1 MGFSK
6 GLNRVTERTSPRWQD
21 MSWVAKI
28 IKGTPD
34 EFTHARLVKYGIGSH
49 PGPRT
54 KLTLSKASIKFKA
67 DLDQEKEILRGYL
80 KGAPP
85 GSHKVKGM
93 IITYTDRTTE
103 YGQLNMPLTW
113 QKSKGKGTPVF
124 KAKVDE
130 VAPIDD
136 IKALFELDDPTT
148 FYLLSLNPRD
158 GTKPW
163 KVATKTSFPKG
174 GPKEDD
180 EETAEKDPVFTKG
193 ALGNTPEVLEYLLDA
208 LVPDLRDKISP
219 KTKDVTV
226 RNNFVIEDIEIP
238 SDATLSF
245 SEKRRL
251 AKKRGK
257 LIRVVTIDD
266 KDHTLEYDFLA

>member
-1 MGFSK
+1 
-6 GLNRVTERTSPRWQD
+6 

-34 EFTHARLVKYGIGSH
+34 EFTHARLVKYGIGTH

-54 KLTLSKASIKFKA
+54 KITLSKASIKFKA
-67 DLDQEKEILRGYL
+67 DLDQEKDLLRGYL
-80 KGAPP
+80 IGAPA
-85 GSHKVKGM
+85 GAHKAKGM
-93 IITYTDRTTE
+93 IITYSDRTHD
-103 YGQLNMPLTW
+103 YSKLNMPLTW
-113 QKSKGKGTPVF
+113 QQSKGQGTPVF

-148 FYLLSLNPRD
+148 FYLLSLNPRA
-158 GTKPW
+158 GIKPW
-163 KVATKTSFPKG
+163 TITTKTSFPKG
-174 GPKEDD
+174 GPKEDS
-180 EETAEKDPVFTKG
+180 EETEEKDPVFTKG
-193 ALGNTPEVLEYLLDA
+193 SLGNTPEVLEYILDA
-208 LVPDLRDKISP
+208 YIPDFRDKISP
-219 KTKDVTV
+219 KTKTIII

-238 SDATLSF
+238 DEPSLSF

-257 LIRVVTIDD
+257 LVRVVTIDD
-266 KDHTLEYDFLA
+266 KDYTLEYDFLA

>member
-1 MGFSK
+1 
-6 GLNRVTERTSPRWQD
+6 
-21 MSWVAKI
+21 MSWVSKI
-28 IKGTPD
+28 INGNPD

-80 KGAPP
+80 KGAPA

-93 IITYTDRTTE
+93 IITYSDRTSQ

-130 VAPIDD
+130 VAPLDD

-148 FYLLSLNPRD
+148 FYLLSINPRD

-163 KVATKTSFPKG
+163 TIATKTSFPKG
-174 GPKEDD
+174 GPKEDEAD
-180 EETAEKDPVFTKG
+180 KDEKDPVFTKG
-193 ALGNTPEVLEYLLDA
+193 TLGNTPEVLEYLLDA
-208 LVPDLRDKISP
+208 LVPDLRDKLST
-219 KTKDVTV
+219 KTKNIII

-238 SDATLSF
+238 DNPSLSF

-266 KDHTLEYDFLA
+266 EDHTLEYDFLV